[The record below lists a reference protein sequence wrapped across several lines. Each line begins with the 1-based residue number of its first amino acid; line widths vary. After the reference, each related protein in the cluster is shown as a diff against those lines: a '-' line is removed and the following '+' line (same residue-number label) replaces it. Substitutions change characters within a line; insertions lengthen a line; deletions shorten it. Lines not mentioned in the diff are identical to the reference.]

1 MSIYRLILR
10 CLSRQRWL
18 LLDYRTNRW
27 LDELFRTLVKYC
39 TGGER
44 TCWTFL
50 HLRGCCCWIPTWR
63 EGDWNLL
70 FHHSQKRNVFLWWI
84 IIWKF
89 GINFQL
95 DFIKMSM
102 IFWELSLHNFY
113 FSWILL
119 LRRCFNWFYIFFYI
133 FQLQGIRFCDSLIS
147 ELKQKGKILLI

>member
-1 MSIYRLILR
+1 MFIHRLILR

-39 TGGER
+39 TGGEC

-50 HLRGCCCWIPTWR
+50 HLWGCCCWIPTWR
-63 EGDWNLL
+63 ERDWNLL

-89 GINFQL
+89 ELNFQL
-95 DFIKMSM
+95 YKNVNDILRVIFAQFLFFVISFIKKMFQM
-102 IFWELSLHNFY
+102 FF
-113 FSWILL
+113 
-119 LRRCFNWFYIFFYI
+119 IFF
-133 FQLQGIRFCDSLIS
+133 FQLQGIIFCDSLIS